1 MGSARRRQQRTAA
14 ATAGESV
21 GQVGDVACVHQGARA
36 WCQGGA
42 VARRGRAPL
51 CQACLDRE
59 SSTSRLPLR
68 PLAPAPTPEV
78 PAVVLTAPDVVDLLR
93 AAEARRLELV
103 ARRDELARLAHA
115 SGVSWAEVG
124 EAIGVTR
131 QAARQRYGA

>member
-1 MGSARRRQQRTAA
+1 
-14 ATAGESV
+14 
-21 GQVGDVACVHQGARA
+21 
-36 WCQGGA
+36 
-42 VARRGRAPL
+42 
-51 CQACLDRE
+51 
-59 SSTSRLPLR
+59 
-68 PLAPAPTPEV
+68 
-78 PAVVLTAPDVVDLLR
+78 VVLTAPDVVDLLR